1 METNTDAIKSAQLQE
16 IQYPPDRPLR
26 PRNFGRRKLVDKI
39 MKGILIVVAAL
50 VLYPV
55 ADILYLF
62 AYRGLSVISIPRLV
76 ETTAGAASFAPGA
89 TGGLSNAILGTLFIV
104 GLSSLI
110 AVPLGVFGGV
120 YIAEFA
126 NYNRFSEIV
135 RFFADVLA
143 GVPSIILGYV
153 GFLILVL
160 RFNLGYSA
168 LGAAIVLSV
177 LMFPY
182 TVRATELALK
192 RVPNGIKEG
201 AIALGSSKMTII
213 NRLSLR
219 FALPGILT
227 GILLS
232 LSISVGET
240 APLIYTAGF
249 SDYINFNVCC
259 HSQVGYLTYVIYTF
273 YTIPTTNAIDLSYLA
288 TFLLILI
295 VLAINIVARVG
306 LRRLSRDLESRI

>member
-1 METNTDAIKSAQLQE
+1 LA
-16 IQYPPDRPLR
+16 
-26 PRNFGRRKLVDKI
+26 
-39 MKGILIVVAAL
+39 
-50 VLYPV
+50 
-55 ADILYLF
+55 
-62 AYRGLSVISIPRLV
+62 
-76 ETTAGAASFAPGA
+76 
-89 TGGLSNAILGTLFIV
+89 NAILGTLFIV

-120 YIAEFA
+120 YLAEFSGD
-126 NYNRFSEIV
+126 NRFATVV

-153 GFLILVL
+153 GFVLLVL
-160 RFNLGYSA
+160 RFNFGYSA
-168 LGAAIVLSV
+168 LGGAIVLAV

-201 AIALGSSKMTII
+201 AIALGSSKTTII

-240 APLIYTAGF
+240 APLLYTAGF
-249 SDYINFNVCC
+249 SDNVNWTVCC
-259 HSQVGYLTYVIYTF
+259 HSEVGYLTNVVFTF
-273 YTIPTTNAIDLSYLA
+273 ATIPTTNALDLSYLA
-288 TFLLILI
+288 TFLLILM
-295 VLAINIVARVG
+295 VLIINVVARLG
-306 LRRLSRDLESRI
+306 LRRLSKNLESRV

>member
-1 METNTDAIKSAQLQE
+1 MEPNRDQTNSAQLQE
-16 IQYPPDRPLR
+16 PFSFERPAR
-26 PRNFGRRKLVDKI
+26 PSNYTRRKIFNLFV
-39 MKGILIVVAAL
+39 KGLLIVVAIL

-62 AYRGLSVISIPRLV
+62 AYKGLEVISISRLI
-76 ETTAGAASFAPGA
+76 ETTAGAASFNPHAS
-89 TGGLSNAILGTLFIV
+89 GGLANAILGTLFIV
-104 GLSSLI
+104 GLSSMI

-120 YIAEFA
+120 YLAEFA
-126 NYNRFSEIV
+126 NDNKFSSIV

-153 GFLILVL
+153 GFLLLVL

-168 LGAAIVLSV
+168 IGAAIVLSV

-182 TVRATELALK
+182 TIRATELALK

-201 AIALGSSKMTII
+201 ALALGSSKTTII
-213 NRLSLR
+213 NRLSLK

-240 APLIYTAGF
+240 APLLYTAGF
-249 SDYINFNVCC
+249 SDYVNWTACC
-259 HSQVGYLTYVIYTF
+259 HIQTGYLTYVIFTF
-273 YTIPTTNAIDLSYLA
+273 YTIPTTNALDLSYLA

-295 VLAINIVARVG
+295 VLVINLVARIG